1 VHSFYDNKKNE
12 TELVITIPSTC
23 IPELA
28 HKFKVRI
35 TLGVIIQLIAR
46 SSDFVII
53 GAPFIQKAISEGNR
67 DFVQALKSALARG
80 VHLHIISTDA
90 GLEGFIHSLYDEN
103 HEQIHFFRPKSN
115 VEDNRQLGSHAK
127 FCVADGK
134 HAYIGSANLTDPG
147 LFGNLEMGVLVHG
160 KVASQISEFWNYLV
174 DTGFFVE
181 IEPK

>member
-1 VHSFYDNKKNE
+1 MHSFYDIKNNE
-12 TELVITIPSTC
+12 PELVITVPSIC
-23 IPELA
+23 VPELA
-28 HKFKVRI
+28 HKFRTRI

-53 GAPFIQKAISEGNR
+53 GAPFIQKAISEDNR
-67 DFVQALKSALARG
+67 DFVQALKSALMRG
-80 VHLHIISTDA
+80 VNLHIISTDV
-90 GLEGFIHSLYDEN
+90 GLEGVIKSLSNETQN
-103 HEQIHFFRPKSN
+103 QIHFFQPKRN
-115 VEDNRQLGSHAK
+115 IEDNRQLGSHAK

-160 KVASQISEFWNYLV
+160 KIANQVSEFWNYLV